1 MAGICSNIAADVLT
15 EAMMSTESC
24 KKHRRTREKMPKIK
38 RKQTKNIEREKKGHM
53 MSMNKMCT
61 FSNRINYDYGL
72 AKQDMQAIMKWERK
86 ETAPFSGAKSSSR
99 GTAVT
104 HVAVDFQA
112 ALWRQG
118 QFWRSCV
125 HWNSVETI

>member
-1 MAGICSNIAADVLT
+1 M
-15 EAMMSTESC
+15 
-24 KKHRRTREKMPKIK
+24 KKCQKLNVNKLKISRGK
-38 RKQTKNIEREKKGHM
+38 KKKGHM

-118 QFWRSCV
+118 QFRRSCV